1 MRRGNSQEQEAILII
16 TDISGYT
23 RFMLSNRQSLLHGQ
37 IIISE
42 LTKAI
47 IAQVD
52 IPLEISK
59 LEGDAVFLYALKTNG
74 TSWEDT
80 SRQIGQKLLAFLAAF
95 SDKLLEL
102 SQSNTC
108 SCDACTFAEK
118 LSLKIVVHS
127 GEALLYQI
135 GRFEEL
141 SGIDVIIV
149 HRLLKNSVPADEYI
163 LLTEAA
169 YQEVQFPVE
178 IPVTPGEE
186 SYEEIGK
193 IKTYVYFPSTVPE
206 PEALPD
212 AKRYSSVFY
221 RIKNQALKI
230 LRSTLIDLGWAK
242 LPKFNHLPEG
252 VGEEVNTDR

>member
-1 MRRGNSQEQEAILII
+1 MNGSQEQEVILII

-37 IIISE
+37 IIITE

-59 LEGDAVFLYALKTNG
+59 LEGDAIFLYALKMNAA
-74 TSWEDT
+74 SWQDT
-80 SRQIGQKLLAFLAAF
+80 SRQIGQKLRAFLSAF

-108 SCDACTFAEK
+108 PCDACTFVEK

-127 GEALLYQI
+127 GQALLYQI
-135 GRFEEL
+135 GKFEEL
-141 SGIDVIIV
+141 SGVDVIIV
-149 HRLLKNSVPADEYI
+149 HRLLKNSVAASEYI
-163 LLTEAA
+163 LMTEAA
-169 YQEVQFPVE
+169 YQDVQFPVE

-186 SYEEIGK
+186 SYDDIGK
-193 IKTYVYFPSTVPE
+193 IKTYIYFPSTTPE
-206 PEALPD
+206 SVALPVPQ
-212 AKRYSSVFY
+212 RYSSVFY
-221 RIKNQALKI
+221 RLKNMALKG
-230 LRSTLIDLGWAK
+230 LRSMLVNFGLAK

-252 VGEEVNTDR
+252 VGEELNTGR

>member
-1 MRRGNSQEQEAILII
+1 MEQSQEQEVILII

-37 IIISE
+37 IIITE

-47 IAQVD
+47 IAQVE

-74 TSWEDT
+74 ASWQDT
-80 SRQIGQKLLAFLAAF
+80 SRQIGQKLLAFLSAF
-95 SDKLLEL
+95 SDKLQEL

-108 SCDACTFAEK
+108 SCDACTFVEK

-135 GRFEEL
+135 SKFEEL
-141 SGIDVIIV
+141 SGVDVIIV
-149 HRLLKNSVPADEYI
+149 HRLLKNSVPASEYI
-163 LLTEAA
+163 LMTEAA
-169 YQEVQFPVE
+169 YQNVQFPVE

-186 SYEEIGK
+186 SYGDIGK
-193 IKTYVYFPSTVPE
+193 IKTFVYFPSTTPE
-206 PEALPD
+206 PEVPTD
-212 AKRYSSVFY
+212 TKRYSSFFY
-221 RIKNQALKI
+221 RLKNQSLKI
-230 LRSTLIDLGWAK
+230 LRSMLIDLGWAK
-242 LPKFNHLPEG
+242 LPKFNHLPDE
-252 VGEEVNTDR
+252 VGKS